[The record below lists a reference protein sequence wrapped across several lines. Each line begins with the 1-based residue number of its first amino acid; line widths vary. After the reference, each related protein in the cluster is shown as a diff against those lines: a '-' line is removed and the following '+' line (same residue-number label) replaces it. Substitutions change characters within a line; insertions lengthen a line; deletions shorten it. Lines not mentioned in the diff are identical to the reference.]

1 MNLPKIG
8 LNRISSWANVFSW
21 IMLVVQVIYFL
32 GGIIIEMQSGGLA
45 LRTNLF
51 SMMFA
56 FSPLV
61 SGAAFFIIL
70 QSISAGTSWLL
81 EIEKKSDGAD
91 GT

>member
-1 MNLPKIG
+1 MNLPRIS

-32 GGIIIEMQSGGLA
+32 GGIIIEVQSGGFA

-56 FSPLV
+56 LSPLV

-70 QSISAGTSWLL
+70 QAISAGASSLL
-81 EIEKKSDGAD
+81 EIEKKSDDAY

>member
-1 MNLPKIG
+1 MNLPRIN
-8 LNRISSWANVFSW
+8 LNQISSWAAIFSW
-21 IMLVVQVIYFL
+21 VMLAVQVIYFA
-32 GGIIIEMQSGGLA
+32 GGIITEIQSGGLA